1 MADYAVARKANAS
14 CGAQAHPSLDMKGAA
29 MADHRDDPQH
39 PGHGDKPRP
48 AGVTDPYEDGV
59 KPPPVT
65 ITDPYEDGVK
75 PPPVTIT
82 DPYEDGAKPRPHE
95 D

>member
-1 MADYAVARKANAS
+1 MRGPGS
-14 CGAQAHPSLDMKGAA
+14 SEPGHERGQQWQITGTTRSTRA
-29 MADHRDDPQH
+29 MATSRT
-39 PGHGDKPRP
+39 PG
-48 AGVTDPYEDGV
+48 GVTDPYEDGA
-59 KPPPVT
+59 KPRPIGV
-65 ITDPYEDGVK
+65 TDPYEDGVK

>member
-1 MADYAVARKANAS
+1 
-14 CGAQAHPSLDMKGAA
+14 
-29 MADHRDDPQH
+29 MADHTDDPQH

-48 AGVTDPYEDGV
+48 VGVTDPYEDGV

-75 PPPVTIT
+75 P
-82 DPYEDGAKPRPHE
+82 RPHE

>member
-1 MADYAVARKANAS
+1 
-14 CGAQAHPSLDMKGAA
+14 

-39 PGHGDKPRP
+39 PDHGGEPRP
-48 AGVTDPYEDGV
+48 AGV
-59 KPPPVT
+59 
-65 ITDPYEDGVK
+65 TDPYEDGVK

>member
-1 MADYAVARKANAS
+1 
-14 CGAQAHPSLDMKGAA
+14 

-39 PGHGDKPRP
+39 PGHGDGAKPRP
-48 AGVTDPYEDGV
+48 VGV
-59 KPPPVT
+59 
-65 ITDPYEDGVK
+65 TDPYEDGVK

-82 DPYEDGAKPRPHE
+82 DPYEDGAKPRPK